1 MHITFCG
8 ANQEVT
14 GSCYLIETSNARI
27 VLDCGMFQGERTS
40 ELKNHEPFPFDP
52 STIQAMVL
60 THAHFDHTGRIPKLY
75 KEGFRGKI
83 FCTSP
88 TADLSMITLRDAA
101 HLMAD
106 EAKRHDTEPL
116 YTLDDVEPLE
126 GLFTAIE
133 YHQEISVAPGVTAYF
148 ADAGHI
154 LGSASIK
161 IVADGTSVCF
171 SGDLGNAPVPLLHT
185 SECLMGAN
193 AIVIEST
200 YGNRVHESA
209 VQRTEF
215 IRGAILDTVRT
226 KGTLLIPAFAI
237 ERSQELLYEL
247 NLLHSTQ
254 QIPAN
259 LPIYLDSPMAIAA
272 TEVFRAHT
280 DYFDS
285 TAQKDLRQLGDLFRF
300 PGLRFTKTADES
312 KKIAETPG
320 PKVIIAGSGM
330 MNGGR
335 ILHHLRNNLASKN
348 TIVLIV
354 GYQVQGS
361 LGRRLHEGERNI
373 KIYGQDIAVQ
383 ADIRSCGAFSG
394 HADYPRLMQWLHCF
408 QSQPPQH
415 IYVTHGEITAA
426 TAFSGLVTEQLGIT
440 SHVPM
445 YAERAEILAR

>member
-1 MHITFCG
+1 MKITFCG

-14 GSCYLIETSNARI
+14 GSCYFIETSNARI
-27 VLDCGMFQGERTS
+27 VLDCGMFQGEAAS
-40 ELKNHEPFPFDP
+40 ELKNHQPFPFDP
-52 STIQAMVL
+52 NTVTAMVL

-83 FCTSP
+83 FCTAP

-116 YTLDDVEPLE
+116 YTADDVEPLE
-126 GLFTAIE
+126 KLFTPIQ
-133 YHQEISVAPGVTAYF
+133 YHQEITVAPGVTAYF

-154 LGSASIK
+154 LGSASVK
-161 IVADGTSVCF
+161 IMADGSSVCF
-171 SGDLGNAPVPLLHT
+171 SGDLGNTPIPLLH
-185 SECLMGAN
+185 SAECLMGAD
-193 AIVIEST
+193 AIIMEST

-215 IRGAILDTVRT
+215 IRSAILDTVRT

-237 ERSQELLYEL
+237 ERSQEILYEL
-247 NLLHSTQ
+247 NLLHANQ
-254 QIPAN
+254 EIPAN

-272 TEVFRAHT
+272 TDVFRAHT
-280 DYFDS
+280 DFFDA
-285 TAQKDLRQLGDLFRF
+285 TAQQDMRQLGDLFRF
-300 PGLRFTKTADES
+300 PGLRFTKTADDS

-335 ILHHLRNNLASKN
+335 ILHHLRNYLASKN
-348 TIVLIV
+348 TILMIV

-361 LGRRLHEGERNI
+361 LGRRLHEGEKQV
-373 KIYGQDIAVQ
+373 KIYGQEIAVN
-383 ADIRSCGAFSG
+383 ADVRSCGAFSG
-394 HADYPRLMQWLHCF
+394 HADYPKLMQWLHCF
-408 QSQPPQH
+408 QSMPPKH
-415 IYVTHGEITAA
+415 VYITHGEINAA
-426 TAFSGLVTEQLGIT
+426 NAFSGMVTEQMGIS
-440 SHVPM
+440 SHVPA
-445 YAERAEILAR
+445 YGETAEIYSH